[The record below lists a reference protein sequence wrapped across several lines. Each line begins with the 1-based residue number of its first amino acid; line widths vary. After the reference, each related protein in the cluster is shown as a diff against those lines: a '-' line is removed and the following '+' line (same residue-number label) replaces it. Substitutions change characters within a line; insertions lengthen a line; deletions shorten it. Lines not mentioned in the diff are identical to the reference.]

1 MSHNFITD
9 RTAQERRDQALIAPN
24 TRHHAILRPDGY
36 AILKTRVEIA
46 LWGVLEAGAV
56 VEVVGDCV
64 RLGGGYTTPT
74 FDLGGVEVPALL
86 LTKPYTPPLVE
97 MVVSPA
103 TGQLIP
109 ANCGTARRGLK

>member
-1 MSHNFITD
+1 MPHNPAFSNA
-9 RTAQERRDQALIAPN
+9 RLQELENARIDAYRGHSAV
-24 TRHHAILRPDGY
+24 LRPDGY
-36 AILKTRVEIA
+36 ATLKTRVEIA